1 MRDQL
6 FNINPSSTSTLQ
18 RQIQETVV
26 HAILS
31 GHIPPGAAVPS
42 CRKLARQL
50 GVARNTVLNA
60 YQQLVE
66 TGYLIAKERSGY
78 YVNNDIVAGR
88 IRCEAPQR
96 TALEPVPDW
105 VRRLQIHPRGQRN
118 ISKAFDWQQY
128 RYPFVYGQFDP
139 ELFPVSEWRE
149 CSRQAM
155 SPTSVRGWARDYID
169 SDDPLLIEQIR
180 THVLPRRGV
189 WAAQDE
195 ILVTVGAQH
204 ALYLIAALLFSES
217 TRVAIEDP
225 GYPDARNIFA
235 LHTRNLTPV
244 EIDSCGLVVDERLAS
259 HEYVYV
265 TPSHQHPT
273 TVTMTL
279 ERRQALLAEATRSD
293 IVIIEDDYESET
305 NYVGEPT
312 PALKSLDLGSKVIY
326 VGSLSKTLA
335 PGLRVGYLVAPSEL
349 IHEARALRRLMI
361 RHPPTNN
368 QRAVAL
374 FLSLGYHDALVRRLS
389 HAYRARW
396 LAMGEALEQHLPHA
410 SETPAFGGTSYW
422 VKGPAPLDVRILQR
436 AAAVKSILIE
446 RGDVHFFSN
455 EPPLNYF
462 RLGFASIAKDLI
474 ESGIKQLAT
483 LVAKSL

>member
-6 FNINPSSTSTLQ
+6 FSINPSATSTLQ
-18 RQIQETVV
+18 RQIQEKVV

-31 GHIPPGAAVPS
+31 GHIPPSAAVPS

-50 GVARNTVLNA
+50 GVARNTVVNA

-66 TGYLIAKERSGY
+66 AGYLVARERSGY

-88 IRCEAPQR
+88 IHCEAPQP
-96 TALEPVPDW
+96 TASGPVPDW
-105 VRRLQIHPRGQRN
+105 ERRLQIHPRSQRN
-118 ISKAFDWQQY
+118 TSKALDWQQY
-128 RYPFVYGQFDP
+128 RYPFVYGKFDP

-169 SDDPLLIEQIR
+169 SDDSLLVEQIR

-189 WAAQDE
+189 WVAQDE
-195 ILVTVGAQH
+195 ILITVGAQH
-204 ALYLIAALLFSES
+204 ALYLIATLLFSES

-235 LHTRNLTPV
+235 LHTRNLAPIET
-244 EIDSCGLVVDERLAS
+244 DSYGLVVDERLTNY
-259 HEYVYV
+259 EYVYV

-293 IVIIEDDYESET
+293 IIIIEDDYESET

-312 PALKSLDLGSKVIY
+312 PALKSLDSGSKVIY
-326 VGSLSKTLA
+326 VGSLSKTLS
-335 PGLRVGYLVAPSEL
+335 PGLRVGYMVAPSEL

-361 RHPPTNN
+361 RHPPTKN

-396 LAMGEALEQHLPHA
+396 LAMGEALERHLPHA

-422 VKGPAPLDVRILQR
+422 VRGPTPSTSAFSSALPKREASSSSAVMCISSRMIPL
-436 AAAVKSILIE
+436 
-446 RGDVHFFSN
+446 
-455 EPPLNYF
+455 
-462 RLGFASIAKDLI
+462 
-474 ESGIKQLAT
+474 
-483 LVAKSL
+483 